1 MSQPAPNL
9 LVASS
14 PSSSSPPAP
23 ASFDF
28 LVQSSLVGLFSAYGV
43 AVAPLRGPADS
54 AQPDTQDI
62 SVAMPFQCSALATP
76 GRLTLSMPRLL
87 LDVMKSAE
95 TKYVKLDW
103 ARELANQLGGR
114 IKNRLLP
121 FGVRI
126 DMGVAS
132 LMDSRQVR
140 AEIASETVE
149 SVYPAMTPS
158 GRLLVTLEGLPTD
171 LDAANLGEPSAT
183 EGSTIFF

>member
-1 MSQPAPNL
+1 MR
-9 LVASS
+9 
-14 PSSSSPPAP
+14 

-28 LVQSSLVGLFSAYGV
+28 LVQSSLVGLFAAYEV
-43 AVAPLRGPADS
+43 AVAPLQGLAGS
-54 AQPDTQDI
+54 SQPEAQDI
-62 SVAMPFQCSALATP
+62 SVAMPFQCAAHAST

-87 LDVMKSAE
+87 LDIMKSAE

-121 FGVRI
+121 FGVRLDI
-126 DMGVAS
+126 GTAS

-140 AEIASETVE
+140 IEIASQAVE
-149 SVYPAMTPS
+149 SVYPAMTGS
-158 GRLLVTLEGLPTD
+158 GPLLVTLEGLRTE
-171 LDAANLGEPSAT
+171 LDATNIGSPSPT